1 MAHAPL
7 KRQRANSLVHALRLC
22 KEWAQAKRHLSVER
36 IADRM
41 GTTHDSLYK
50 WLATGRMPAILIPA
64 YELACGCHYVSEW
77 LAASSGALVVPMP
90 TGRKAEGTELLDM
103 NSSCAAAL
111 QLLTQFYAAPQA
123 ADTEATLA
131 ALRLPQQLV
140 DQVTLLAIAGLQLR
154 QAVHSGHFRRGF
166 LPVQH
171 HGHRLG
177 GGHGGAACLLG
188 HAGFNLFVGE
198 FSACHGVRSLGF
210 EVFLASGAC

>member
-1 MAHAPL
+1 MSRRVWKNVRP
-7 KRQRANSLVHALRLC
+7 NSLVHALRLC
-22 KEWAQAKRHLSVER
+22 KEFAQDRHNLSVER

-41 GTTHDSLYK
+41 GVSHDSLYK
-50 WLATGRMPAILIPA
+50 WLATGRLPAILIPA

-131 ALRLPQQLV
+131 ALRLHLELV
-140 DQVTLLAIAGLQLR
+140 AY
-154 QAVHSGHFRRGF
+154 
-166 LPVQH
+166 H
-171 HGHRLG
+171 HHNVAQYATPEL
-177 GGHGGAACLLG
+177 
-188 HAGFNLFVGE
+188 E
-198 FSACHGVRSLGF
+198 F
-210 EVFLASGAC
+210 